1 MGKKDVQTHKFKGKR
16 RKKFQ
21 FPIWV
26 RKKLEREASRMIFI
40 RFQFPIWVR
49 KIMVMKSCI
58 NKFQFP
64 IWVRKE
70 FEIKEKKRLTKIL
83 FQFPIWVRK
92 FSRKKQIERLL
103 PYQLFQFPIW
113 VRKNNNLLTLF
124 IISTIPCVVKSPKL
138 NSSANYVCVKMM

>member
-1 MGKKDVQTHKFKGKR
+1 MKSVSIPYMGKKDVQTHKFKGKR

-49 KIMVMKSCI
+49 KIMVMKSCM

-70 FEIKEKKRLTKIL
+70 FEIKEKKRLTKI
-83 FQFPIWVRK
+83 
-92 FSRKKQIERLL
+92 
-103 PYQLFQFPIW
+103 LFQFPIW

>member
-1 MGKKDVQTHKFKGKR
+1 MGKKDNGYEV
-16 RKKFQ
+16 
-21 FPIWV
+21 
-26 RKKLEREASRMIFI
+26 LYEEEY
-40 RFQFPIWVR
+40 
-49 KIMVMKSCI
+49 
-58 NKFQFP
+58 KFQFP

-113 VRKNNNLLTLF
+113 VRKNNSTQILLR
-124 IISTIPCVVKSPKL
+124 SR
-138 NSSANYVCVKMM
+138 

>member
-49 KIMVMKSCI
+49 KIMVMKSCM

-70 FEIKEKKRLTKIL
+70 FEIKEKKRLTKI
-83 FQFPIWVRK
+83 
-92 FSRKKQIERLL
+92 
-103 PYQLFQFPIW
+103 LFQFPIW